1 MLQMLN
7 NVDLS
12 DASQA
17 NSAIGIVNVLV
28 SPIEDTTKFMDKYE
42 TSTFVS
48 TTNDPNNVQN
58 VESSTTKAPSKEESS
73 TEKTKNE
80 TDDDV
85 IPNRYQD
92 ADKIHD
98 LLKVALALTDVNG
111 LASDLSPYD
120 FAIRLVSDYS
130 GTRLKSE

>member
-80 TDDDV
+80 TDDD
-85 IPNRYQD
+85 IFP
-92 ADKIHD
+92 K
-98 LLKVALALTDVNG
+98 
-111 LASDLSPYD
+111 
-120 FAIRLVSDYS
+120 
-130 GTRLKSE
+130 KSVKN

>member
-48 TTNDPNNVQN
+48 TTNDPNNVLN
-58 VESSTTKAPSKEESS
+58 VESSTTKAPPEEESSS

-80 TDDDV
+80 SDEKYDG
-85 IPNRYQD
+85 IPNKYKD

-111 LASDLSPYD
+111 LSTNLSPYD
-120 FAIRLVSDYS
+120 FLIRLVSD
-130 GTRLKSE
+130 

>member
-1 MLQMLN
+1 MI
-7 NVDLS
+7 V
-12 DASQA
+12 
-17 NSAIGIVNVLV
+17 GI
-28 SPIEDTTKFMDKYE
+28 
-42 TSTFVS
+42 
-48 TTNDPNNVQN
+48 DPNNVQN

-80 TDDDV
+80 TDGDGDV

-111 LASDLSPYD
+111 LSTNLSPYD
-120 FAIRLVSDYS
+120 FLIRLVSD
-130 GTRLKSE
+130 

>member
-1 MLQMLN
+1 MLN

-48 TTNDPNNVQN
+48 TTNDPNNVLN

-80 TDDDV
+80 TDDDI
-85 IPNRYQD
+85 IPKKYQD

-111 LASDLSPYD
+111 LSTNLSPYD
-120 FAIRLVSDYS
+120 FLIRLVSD
-130 GTRLKSE
+130 

>member
-48 TTNDPNNVQN
+48 TTNDPNNVLN
-58 VESSTTKAPSKEESS
+58 VESSTTKASPEEESS

-80 TDDDV
+80 TDDDI
-85 IPNRYQD
+85 IPKKYQD

-111 LASDLSPYD
+111 LSTNLSPYD
-120 FAIRLVSDYS
+120 FLIRLVSD
-130 GTRLKSE
+130 